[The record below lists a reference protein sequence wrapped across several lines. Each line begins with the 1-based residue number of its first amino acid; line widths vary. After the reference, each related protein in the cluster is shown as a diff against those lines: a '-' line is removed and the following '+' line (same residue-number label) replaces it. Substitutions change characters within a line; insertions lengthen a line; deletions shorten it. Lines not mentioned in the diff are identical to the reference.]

1 MAVQVPVIASL
12 VGGIPEVVDDGENGF
27 LSAVG
32 DLDKMADDAARL
44 LSEPKLRREFGKR
57 ARQSATE
64 RYGTQKIIP
73 MYIAFYEKVLGAA
86 RA

>member
-1 MAVQVPVIASL
+1 MTISA
-12 VGGIPEVVDDGENGF
+12 DG
-27 LSAVG
+27 
-32 DLDKMADDAARL
+32 
-44 LSEPKLRREFGKR
+44 EPKLRREFGKR

-73 MYIAFYEKVLGAA
+73 MYIAFYEKILDTA